1 MRGKN
6 AIKPRITP
14 AEAARLFKFSGCDE
28 IVIADELLNQ
38 YNANAADVE
47 RIEPK
52 NSADKWR
59 FLELLSFVYDT
70 GRVQG
75 IREERA
81 RRLETAKKK
90 LLGTYRAADSIER
103 AMLRAVVAYVAGS
116 STTEQR

>member
-14 AEAARLFKFSGCDE
+14 AEATRLFKFSGCDE

-81 RRLETAKKK
+81 RRLETAKKSFWAH
-90 LLGTYRAADSIER
+90 TER
-103 AMLRAVVAYVAGS
+103 QTA
-116 STTEQR
+116 